1 MGEQKEQ
8 FLKEV
13 TGHIQSKEARKLVEQ
28 ELQCHLQ
35 KTKKDWL
42 VRGLSAEEAEDK
54 AIRQMGDPLKI
65 GMKMNKLY
73 RPKVDWFLLV
83 LLLMVMALG
92 VLPILPMND
101 PGELTE
107 QFLQKKLI
115 FGLFGIGAAIGLMF
129 VDYRK
134 LARMGWI
141 FFGIGVLILYVLR
154 FIPSYTINGEPFIG
168 IPGIGAVGCWIALP
182 FFLLAWARFFTRKN
196 MKAWQLALLF
206 VYTLYLFMTI
216 PNLYITFIYGAM
228 VMIMLWWSQL
238 GRRTVL
244 WLTIVPIGVSPGIIG
259 TAVLLG
265 FVEDYQFKRLLAF
278 LNPESYAQGS
288 GYMYIRLSE
297 VMSGANWF
305 GASASQL
312 DFLSSPHTDFALANV
327 TANYGYAAAAGVIFI
342 LLLFVLRM
350 GMIAIGTRDRYGR
363 LLVVG
368 AISLFGL
375 QFFYNLGMILG
386 ILPIMAV
393 SLPFI
398 SYGWMPTVLNA
409 FLMGIV
415 LSVYRRKQFV
425 AVEEKECGT

>member
-35 KTKKDWL
+35 KTKNDWL

-73 RPKVDWFLLV
+73 RPKVDWFLLG
-83 LLLMVMALG
+83 LLLMVMLLG

-134 LARMGWI
+134 LARMGWL

-154 FIPSYTINGEPFIG
+154 FNPSYMINGEPFIG
-168 IPGIGAVGCWIALP
+168 IPGIGTVGCWIATP
-182 FFLLAWARFFTRKN
+182 FFFLAWARFFARKN
-196 MKAWQLALLF
+196 RKAWQLALLF

-216 PNLYITFIYGAM
+216 PNLNITFIYGAM
-228 VMIMLWWSQL
+228 VMIMLWWSHL

-244 WLTIVPIGVSPGIIG
+244 WLTIVPIGVSAGIIG
-259 TAVLLG
+259 TAFLLG
-265 FVEDYQFKRLLAF
+265 YVNDYQMERFFTF
-278 LNPESYAQGS
+278 LNPENYADGS
-288 GYMYIRLSE
+288 GYMYLRLSE

-312 DFLSSPHTDFALANV
+312 DFSSSPHTDFALANV

-342 LLLFVLRM
+342 LFLFVLRM
-350 GMIAIGTRDRYGR
+350 GIIAIGTRDRYGR

-375 QFFYNLGMILG
+375 QFFYNIGMIFG
-386 ILPIMAV
+386 ILPIMDV

-398 SYGWMPTVLNA
+398 SYGWMPTMLNA

-415 LSVYRRKQFV
+415 LSVYRRRNFIQI
-425 AVEEKECGT
+425 EKGCTAD